1 MIIVVVEDNSILRER
16 EIKAI
21 KKALKDYDYK
31 IIEYSDFTKELKKL
45 IQTSDFKIYILDIEL
60 QDSSGID
67 IANYIREVDDI
78 SEIIMCSFHYEL
90 EYKVLKSKLKILD
103 FVSKYD
109 NAYENLTN
117 LILEVLKKHSRRVLK
132 ITDKNNILFI
142 VMKDILYI
150 FKEKNT
156 RKCIIKTFNNEY
168 LVNKNLEEIK
178 QILNEN
184 FIQVSRSCIV
194 NQNNVEEYNFKDS
207 KIKFKNGDEVFEL
220 SKNYVE
226 KIGTK

>member
-1 MIIVVVEDNSILRER
+1 MIIVVVEDNRILRER

-21 KKALKDYDYK
+21 RKALKNYDYK
-31 IIEYSDFTKELKKL
+31 IVEYSDFTKELKKL
-45 IQTSDFKIYILDIEL
+45 IQTPDFKIYVLDIEL
-60 QDSSGID
+60 LNSSGID
-67 IANYIREVDDI
+67 IANYIRDFDDT

-109 NAYENLTN
+109 NAYVNLTN
-117 LILEVLKKHSRRVLK
+117 LILEVFNKHSRKVLK
-132 ITDKNNILFI
+132 ITDKNTILFI

-150 FKEKNT
+150 SKEKNT
-156 RKCIIKTFNNEY
+156 RKCVIKTFNNEY

-178 QILNEN
+178 KELNSG
-184 FIQVSRSCIV
+184 FIQVSRNCIV

-207 KIKFKNGDEVFEL
+207 KIKFKNGEEIDVVLKSFI
-220 SKNYVE
+220 E
-226 KIGTK
+226 KIKF

>member
-21 KKALKDYDYK
+21 RKALKNYDYK
-31 IIEYSDFTKELKKL
+31 IVEYSDFTKELKKL
-45 IQTSDFKIYILDIEL
+45 IQTPDFKIYVLDIEL
-60 QDSSGID
+60 LNSSGID
-67 IANYIREVDDI
+67 IANYIRDFDDT

-109 NAYENLTN
+109 NAYVNLTN
-117 LILEVLKKHSRRVLK
+117 LILEVFNKHSRKVLK
-132 ITDKNNILFI
+132 ITDKGVILFI

-150 FKEKNT
+150 SKEKNT
-156 RKCIIKTFNNEY
+156 RKCVIKTFNNEY
-168 LVNKNLEEIK
+168 LVNKNLEEIN
-178 QILNEN
+178 QELNSD
-184 FIQVSRSCIV
+184 FIQVSRNCIV

-207 KIKFKNGDEVFEL
+207 KIKFKNGKEIDVVLKSF
-220 SKNYVE
+220 VE
-226 KIGTK
+226 KIKF

>member
-21 KKALKDYDYK
+21 RKALKDYDYK
-31 IIEYSDFTKELKKL
+31 IVEYSDFTKELKKL
-45 IQTSDFKIYILDIEL
+45 IQTSDFKIYVLDIEL
-60 QDSSGID
+60 QNSSGID
-67 IANYIREVDDI
+67 IANYIRDYDDI

-109 NAYENLTN
+109 NAYVNLTN
-117 LILEVLKKHSRRVLK
+117 LILEVFNKYSRKVLK
-132 ITDKNNILFI
+132 ITDKNTILFI
-142 VMKDILYI
+142 VIKDILYI
-150 FKEKNT
+150 SKEKNT
-156 RKCIIKTFNNEY
+156 RKCVIKTFNNEY

-178 QILNEN
+178 QELNSD
-184 FIQVSRSCIV
+184 FIQVSRNCIV

-207 KIKFKNGDEVFEL
+207 KIKFKNGEEIDVVLKSFI
-220 SKNYVE
+220 E
-226 KIGTK
+226 KIKF

>member
-1 MIIVVVEDNSILRER
+1 MIIVVVEDNRILRER

-21 KKALKDYDYK
+21 RKALKNYDYK
-31 IIEYSDFTKELKKL
+31 IVEYSDFTKELKKL
-45 IQTSDFKIYILDIEL
+45 IQTPDFKIYVLDIEL
-60 QDSSGID
+60 LNSSGID
-67 IANYIREVDDI
+67 IANYIRDFDDT

-109 NAYENLTN
+109 NAYVNLTN
-117 LILEVLKKHSRRVLK
+117 LILEVFNKHSRKVLK
-132 ITDKNNILFI
+132 ITDKNTILFI

-150 FKEKNT
+150 SKEKNT
-156 RKCIIKTFNNEY
+156 RKCVIKTFNNEY

-178 QILNEN
+178 KELNSG
-184 FIQVSRSCIV
+184 FIQVSRNCIV

-207 KIKFKNGDEVFEL
+207 KIKFKNGKEIDAVLKSF
-220 SKNYVE
+220 VE
-226 KIGTK
+226 KIKF

>member
-16 EIKAI
+16 EIEAI
-21 KKALKDYDYK
+21 RKALKDYDYK
-31 IIEYSDFTKELKKL
+31 IVEYSDFTKELKKL
-45 IQTSDFKIYILDIEL
+45 IQTPDFKIYVLDIEL
-60 QDSSGID
+60 QNSSGID
-67 IANYIREVDDI
+67 IANYIRDFDDT

-109 NAYENLTN
+109 NAYVNLTN
-117 LILEVLKKHSRRVLK
+117 LILEVFNKHSRKVLK
-132 ITDKNNILFI
+132 ITDKGAILFI

-150 FKEKNT
+150 SKEKNT
-156 RKCIIKTFNNEY
+156 RKCVIKTFNNEY

-178 QILNEN
+178 QELNSD
-184 FIQVSRSCIV
+184 FIQVSRNCIV

-207 KIKFKNGDEVFEL
+207 KIKFKNGKEIDVVLKSFI
-220 SKNYVE
+220 E
-226 KIGTK
+226 KIKF

>member
-21 KKALKDYDYK
+21 RKALKNYDYK
-31 IIEYSDFTKELKKL
+31 IVEYSDFTKELKKL
-45 IQTSDFKIYILDIEL
+45 IQTPDFKIYVLDIEL
-60 QDSSGID
+60 LNSSGID
-67 IANYIREVDDI
+67 IANYIRDFDDT

-109 NAYENLTN
+109 NAYVNLTN
-117 LILEVLKKHSRRVLK
+117 LILEVFNKHSRKVLK
-132 ITDKNNILFI
+132 ITDKNTILFI

-150 FKEKNT
+150 SKEKNT
-156 RKCIIKTFNNEY
+156 RKCVIKTFNNEY

-178 QILNEN
+178 KELNSD
-184 FIQVSRSCIV
+184 FIQVSRNCIV

-207 KIKFKNGDEVFEL
+207 KIKFKNGKEIDVVLKSFI
-220 SKNYVE
+220 E
-226 KIGTK
+226 KIKF

>member
-16 EIKAI
+16 EIEAI
-21 KKALKDYDYK
+21 RKALKDYDYK
-31 IIEYSDFTKELKKL
+31 IVEYSDFTKELKKL
-45 IQTSDFKIYILDIEL
+45 IQTPDFKIYVLDIEL
-60 QDSSGID
+60 LNSSGID
-67 IANYIREVDDI
+67 IANYIRDYDDM

-109 NAYENLTN
+109 NAYVNLTN
-117 LILEVLKKHSRRVLK
+117 LILEVFNKHSRKVLK
-132 ITDKNNILFI
+132 ITDKGAILFI

-150 FKEKNT
+150 SKEKNT
-156 RKCIIKTFNNEY
+156 RKCVIKTFNNEY

-178 QILNEN
+178 QELNSD
-184 FIQVSRSCIV
+184 FIQVSRNCIV

-207 KIKFKNGDEVFEL
+207 KIKFKNGE
-220 SKNYVE
+220 
-226 KIGTK
+226 

>member
-16 EIKAI
+16 EIEAI
-21 KKALKDYDYK
+21 RKALKDYDYK
-31 IIEYSDFTKELKKL
+31 IVEYSDFTKELKKL
-45 IQTSDFKIYILDIEL
+45 IQTPDFKIYVLDIEL
-60 QDSSGID
+60 LNSSGID
-67 IANYIREVDDI
+67 IANYIRDYDDM

-109 NAYENLTN
+109 NAYVNLTN
-117 LILEVLKKHSRRVLK
+117 LILEVFNKHSRKVLK
-132 ITDKNNILFI
+132 ITDKGAILFI

-150 FKEKNT
+150 SKEKNT
-156 RKCIIKTFNNEY
+156 RKCVIKTFNNEY

-178 QILNEN
+178 QELNSD
-184 FIQVSRSCIV
+184 FIQVSRNCIV

-207 KIKFKNGDEVFEL
+207 KIKFKNGEEIDVVLKSFI
-220 SKNYVE
+220 E
-226 KIGTK
+226 KIKF

>member
-16 EIKAI
+16 EIEAI
-21 KKALKDYDYK
+21 RKALKDYDYK
-31 IIEYSDFTKELKKL
+31 IVEYSDFTKKLKKL
-45 IQTSDFKIYILDIEL
+45 IQTPDFKIYVLDIEL
-60 QDSSGID
+60 LNSSGID
-67 IANYIREVDDI
+67 IANYIRDYDDM

-109 NAYENLTN
+109 NAYVNLTN
-117 LILEVLKKHSRRVLK
+117 LILEVFNKHSRKVLK
-132 ITDKNNILFI
+132 ITDKGAILFI

-150 FKEKNT
+150 SKEKNT
-156 RKCIIKTFNNEY
+156 RKCVIKTFNNEY

-178 QILNEN
+178 QELNSD
-184 FIQVSRSCIV
+184 FIQVSRNCIV

-207 KIKFKNGDEVFEL
+207 KIKFKNGEEIDVVLKSFI
-220 SKNYVE
+220 E
-226 KIGTK
+226 KIKF

>member
-21 KKALKDYDYK
+21 RKALKNYDYK
-31 IIEYSDFTKELKKL
+31 IVEYSDFTKELKKL
-45 IQTSDFKIYILDIEL
+45 IQTPDFKIYVLDIEL
-60 QDSSGID
+60 LNSSGID
-67 IANYIREVDDI
+67 IANYIRDFDDT

-109 NAYENLTN
+109 NAYVNLTN
-117 LILEVLKKHSRRVLK
+117 LILEVFNKHSRKVLK
-132 ITDKNNILFI
+132 ITDKGAILFI

-150 FKEKNT
+150 SKEKNT
-156 RKCIIKTFNNEY
+156 RKCVIKTFNNEY

-178 QILNEN
+178 QELNSD
-184 FIQVSRSCIV
+184 FIQVSRNCIV

-207 KIKFKNGDEVFEL
+207 KIKFKNGEEIDVVLKSFI
-220 SKNYVE
+220 E
-226 KIGTK
+226 KIKF

>member
-21 KKALKDYDYK
+21 RKALKNYDYK
-31 IIEYSDFTKELKKL
+31 IVEYSDFTKELKKL
-45 IQTSDFKIYILDIEL
+45 IQTPDFKIYVLDIEL
-60 QDSSGID
+60 LNSSGID
-67 IANYIREVDDI
+67 IANYIRDFDDT

-109 NAYENLTN
+109 NAYVNLTN
-117 LILEVLKKHSRRVLK
+117 LILEVFNKHSRKVLK
-132 ITDKNNILFI
+132 ITDKGVILFI

-150 FKEKNT
+150 SKEKNT
-156 RKCIIKTFNNEY
+156 RKCVIKTFNNEY
-168 LVNKNLEEIK
+168 IVNKNLEEIK
-178 QILNEN
+178 QELNSD
-184 FIQVSRSCIV
+184 FIQVSRNCIV

-207 KIKFKNGDEVFEL
+207 KIKFKNGEEIDVVLKSFI
-220 SKNYVE
+220 E
-226 KIGTK
+226 KIKF

>member
-21 KKALKDYDYK
+21 RKALKNYDYK
-31 IIEYSDFTKELKKL
+31 IVEYSDFTKELKKL
-45 IQTSDFKIYILDIEL
+45 IQTPDFKTYVLDIEL
-60 QDSSGID
+60 LNSSGID
-67 IANYIREVDDI
+67 IANYIRDFDDT

-109 NAYENLTN
+109 NAYVNLTN
-117 LILEVLKKHSRRVLK
+117 LILEVFNKHSRKVLK
-132 ITDKNNILFI
+132 ITDKNTILFI

-150 FKEKNT
+150 SKEKNT
-156 RKCIIKTFNNEY
+156 RKCVIKTFNNEY

-178 QILNEN
+178 KELNSG
-184 FIQVSRSCIV
+184 FIQVSRNCIV

-207 KIKFKNGDEVFEL
+207 KIKFKNGEEIDAVLKSFI
-220 SKNYVE
+220 E
-226 KIGTK
+226 KIKF

>member
-21 KKALKDYDYK
+21 RKALKNYDYK
-31 IIEYSDFTKELKKL
+31 IVEYSDFTKELKKL
-45 IQTSDFKIYILDIEL
+45 IQTPDFKIYVLDIEL
-60 QDSSGID
+60 LNSSGID
-67 IANYIREVDDI
+67 IANYIRDFDDT

-109 NAYENLTN
+109 NAYVNLTN
-117 LILEVLKKHSRRVLK
+117 LILEVFNKHSRKVLK
-132 ITDKNNILFI
+132 ITDKGVILFI

-150 FKEKNT
+150 SKEKNT
-156 RKCIIKTFNNEY
+156 RKCVIKTFNNEY

-178 QILNEN
+178 QELNSD
-184 FIQVSRSCIV
+184 FIQVSRNCIV

-207 KIKFKNGDEVFEL
+207 KIKFKNGEEIDVVLKSFI
-220 SKNYVE
+220 E
-226 KIGTK
+226 KIKF

>member
-21 KKALKDYDYK
+21 RKALKNYDYK
-31 IIEYSDFTKELKKL
+31 IVEYSDFTKELKKL
-45 IQTSDFKIYILDIEL
+45 IQTPNFKIYVLDIEL
-60 QDSSGID
+60 LNSSGID
-67 IANYIREVDDI
+67 IANYIRDFDDT

-109 NAYENLTN
+109 NAYVNLTN
-117 LILEVLKKHSRRVLK
+117 LILEVFNKHSRKVLK
-132 ITDKNNILFI
+132 ITDKGVILFI

-150 FKEKNT
+150 SKEKNT
-156 RKCIIKTFNNEY
+156 RKCVIKTFNNEY

-178 QILNEN
+178 QELNSD
-184 FIQVSRSCIV
+184 FIQVSRNCIV

-207 KIKFKNGDEVFEL
+207 KIKFKNGEEIDVVLKSFI
-220 SKNYVE
+220 E
-226 KIGTK
+226 KIKF